1 MTVLGPRDVPEENA
15 DPASAA
21 LELGRQLVG
30 RLAAFAVVDRHRG
43 AFGGERTG
51 DRLSDSSRRPSNY
64 GHFARKAPL
73 CRCSVHLRPFAGQV
87 VHPWVQAHNEG
98 PSDAA
103 RYEFVG
109 EGASV

>member
-1 MTVLGPRDVPEENA
+1 MEHA
-15 DPASAA
+15 DPASTA

-30 RLAAFAVVDRHRG
+30 MLAAFAVMDRHRG
-43 AFGGERTG
+43 SLGGERAR
-51 DRLSDSSRRPSNY
+51 DRFSDSSRRPGNN
-64 GHFARKAPL
+64 GHFAREAPL